1 MTLDELEAE
10 VLRHAESCL
19 YYLDDS
25 RTMMTYLITSPK
37 LVSLI
42 RLAHCAGQ
50 ADGMRIASAKMFGPG
65 TTEKQEASRAD

>member
-1 MTLDELEAE
+1 MTLDELETE

-19 YYLDDS
+19 YYADDS
-25 RTMMTYLITSPK
+25 RTMTTYLITSPK

-50 ADGMRIASAKMFGPG
+50 ADGIRQASEMMSGP
-65 TTEKQEASRAD
+65 TAEKQEASRAN